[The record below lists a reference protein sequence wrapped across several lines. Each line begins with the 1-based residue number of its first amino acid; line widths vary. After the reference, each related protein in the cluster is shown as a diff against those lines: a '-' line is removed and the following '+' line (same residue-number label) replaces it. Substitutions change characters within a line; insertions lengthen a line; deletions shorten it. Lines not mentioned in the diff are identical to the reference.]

1 MAVHDSTSVLL
12 AAAKGGPISL
22 PFIEIP
28 PSAVARSGDKPWFV
42 IDTTEGPIEVTG
54 WRGML
59 QCHGTQEALL
69 ARGLIAPAWLPGLPG
84 NNRSRQTVVFDPAGP
99 HLVLGNRR
107 GARLDHPY
115 LVVVRR
121 SARTYTVEL
130 SVSPEQKA
138 KLDAI
143 HKQRLSEERE
153 ARERQ
158 EATCGERGPQND
170 TVPESQ
176 EDRAR
181 HTVRLADAML
191 NQLRGLAMV
200 EHKGLTLSAESQ
212 QRILR
217 DLAELRRAFAE
228 ARVVAMAPKCAHI
241 GNVICWPGR
250 GRIGQVAP
258 AALF

>member
-1 MAVHDSTSVLL
+1 MAVQDSTSVLL

-28 PSAVARSGDKPWFV
+28 PSAVARSRNEPWFV

-54 WRGML
+54 WSGML
-59 QCHGTQEALL
+59 QCHGTLVALL
-69 ARGLIAPAWLPGLPG
+69 ARGLIAPSWLPGLPG

-138 KLDAI
+138 KLDEI
-143 HKQRLSEERE
+143 HKRWSEERE

-158 EATCGERGPQND
+158 EAPCGERGPQND
-170 TVPESQ
+170 AVPESQ

-181 HTVRLADAML
+181 HTVRVADAML
-191 NQLRGLAMV
+191 DQLRGLAMV
-200 EHKGLTLSAESQ
+200 EYKGLTLSAESQ

-241 GNVICWPGR
+241 ENIICWPGR
-250 GRIGQVAP
+250 GRIARVAP